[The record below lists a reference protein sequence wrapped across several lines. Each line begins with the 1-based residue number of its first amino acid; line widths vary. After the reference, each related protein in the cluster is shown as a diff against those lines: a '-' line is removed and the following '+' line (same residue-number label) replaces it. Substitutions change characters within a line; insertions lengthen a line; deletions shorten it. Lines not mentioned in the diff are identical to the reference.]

1 MVNRFGKKVGRDGG
15 GKGSG
20 TGTSVVTFFDK
31 KRIVVDLFAE
41 FSHFKHGQQAI
52 STAQPGGKKENG
64 CTLCG
69 SCLANHVGNAGPH
82 TFSHCPKK
90 TGESRA
96 TVLEDLL
103 VANAAVLA
111 KYGVTKD
118 LAKSYFQLV
127 T

>member
-31 KRIVVDLFAE
+31 KRIVLDLFAE

-52 STAQPGGKKENG
+52 STAQAGGKKENG

-90 TGESRA
+90 AGENKT

-118 LAKSYFQLV
+118 VAKSYFQVV